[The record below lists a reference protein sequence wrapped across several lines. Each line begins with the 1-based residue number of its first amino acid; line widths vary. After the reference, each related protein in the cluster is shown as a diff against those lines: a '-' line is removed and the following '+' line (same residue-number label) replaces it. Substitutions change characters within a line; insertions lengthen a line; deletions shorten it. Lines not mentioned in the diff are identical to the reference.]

1 MIGSTKERKSLM
13 LEHTYKKSGII
24 RIGITQG
31 ESTGISPE
39 IIAKTIDVFSE
50 DRTTELHIIA
60 DKTVII
66 EIRNNSK
73 SNLKHIIF
81 EEPRYNDVPDE
92 ISKSKELSCV
102 YWASKL
108 CINNEIDAVVT
119 APVDKHLISEKYP
132 KFSGHTG
139 FLKEILNVEN
149 VLMLM
154 ITPSLKVGIMTEHLP
169 ISKVS
174 SNISKERITSSVK
187 LLHDYLVIN
196 KKNPSIGVL
205 SLNPHA
211 GDSGLLGTE
220 ELEIIIPA
228 IKELKGI
235 NINVDGPIPADSAF
249 TSPIKEKYDAFLAMY
264 HDQGMIPVKMKGFD
278 NLVNVT
284 LGLPIIRTSPG
295 HGVAYEAKNTGT
307 ASASSMIKAVN
318 QAIDMVLLKRIST

>member
-1 MIGSTKERKSLM
+1 M

-81 EEPRYNDVPDE
+81 EEPRYNDVPDK
-92 ISKSKELSCV
+92 ISKSKELSCI

-108 CINNEIDAVVT
+108 CINNEIDAIVT

-174 SNISKERITSSVK
+174 SNISKERIISSVR
-187 LLHDYLVIN
+187 LLYDHLVVN
-196 KKNPSIGVL
+196 KKDPSIGVL

-220 ELEIIIPA
+220 ELEIITPA
-228 IKELKGI
+228 IKKLKDM

-295 HGVAYEAKNTGT
+295 HGVAYEAKNRGT

-318 QAIDMVLLKRIST
+318 QAIDMVLLKRISI